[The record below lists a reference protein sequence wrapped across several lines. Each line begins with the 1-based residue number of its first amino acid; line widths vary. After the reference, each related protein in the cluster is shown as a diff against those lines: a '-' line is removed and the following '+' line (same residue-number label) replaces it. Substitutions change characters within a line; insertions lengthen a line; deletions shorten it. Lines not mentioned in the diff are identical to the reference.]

1 VIATENISEET
12 QNPLFHA
19 FTRAHFDRAK
29 RYWLAYF
36 VLENGIKTYIFER
49 FLLEDGEPL
58 TWPSMDD
65 LPEDIHPDSIL
76 PKDFSGRVPRRGAYQ
91 LTPAGVPLPSYD
103 AESDG
108 AAAKAIGELG
118 KSNERMGISIAAAMG
133 GGNNRGGGG
142 NTQGGGIR
150 RMNIR
155 VKNAKNSRQ
164 VDLHV
169 PVNTEVKLGDLLRD
183 GKVNRGGVNRWD
195 PETITKL
202 KSKEMELFVGIW
214 DSPNQLPTM
223 NKEDYFFV
231 YDRED
236 INTTTT
242 EDLFHTVPK
251 NASGNIQEAFDPLNL
266 CLYVVENNIQDDE
279 DVFEF

>member
-1 VIATENISEET
+1 VE
-12 QNPLFHA
+12 
-19 FTRAHFDRAK
+19 
-29 RYWLAYF
+29 
-36 VLENGIKTYIFER
+36 
-49 FLLEDGEPL
+49 
-58 TWPSMDD
+58 
-65 LPEDIHPDSIL
+65 
-76 PKDFSGRVPRRGAYQ
+76 
-91 LTPAGVPLPSYD
+91 
-103 AESDG
+103 
-108 AAAKAIGELG
+108 
-118 KSNERMGISIAAAMG
+118 
-133 GGNNRGGGG
+133 
-142 NTQGGGIR
+142 
-150 RMNIR
+150 
-155 VKNAKNSRQ
+155 
-164 VDLHV
+164 
-169 PVNTEVKLGDLLRD
+169 LGDLLRD

-231 YDRED
+231 YDQED